1 MQRQRGTGMSG
12 YGEGPYGEGGYGGG
26 SFVPVSSVLPREQL
40 VQRHDACVSA
50 PGVILW
56 SSTTNLATCE
66 VTLTNEVE
74 EGEVEEAQMAPPEW
88 FWTVA
93 VGIPPGGGQPFGE
106 WDFGED
112 PFGAQVLDLDDAIY
126 QDRDDLDNAWFVPDG
141 LSWWGEGNNEDGVYP

>member
-1 MQRQRGTGMSG
+1 MPG
-12 YGEGPYGEGGYGGG
+12 YGQEPYGYGTYGVGYID
-26 SFVPVSSVLPREQL
+26 VPPVIGEPVILPREQL
-40 VQRHDACVSA
+40 VQRRPAIVSA
-50 PGVILW
+50 PGVVLW
-56 SSTTNLATCE
+56 ASHTNLTTCQVALLDE
-66 VTLTNEVE
+66 VTP
-74 EGEVEEAQMAPPEW
+74 GEVEEAQMAPPEW

-126 QDRDDLDNAWFVPDG
+126 QDRDNLDNAWFVPDG